1 MRPEDGGGGGST
13 LLIAGFERHDVSP
26 GTLSSQAEAVA
37 APAGDVDNFNADLS
51 KKHNTARE
59 GVAGVLA
66 TAMEGADKPTKNQ
79 ARDLVQGITVG
90 AGAIRLFGTAVETFN
105 ATVDRLNNQVRAET
119 TREKQLEKKAA
130 LSGQHAGAVETLQSA
145 ARTAKGQLS
154 DPLDPKNV
162 KALYAAGAL
171 PAFAPATFSNVVD
184 LTKVKLTALPYDV
197 ANLSAQ
203 EQAQYVVDHAKN
215 LDAQFIALLSPAVRG
230 LVANLVAD
238 DIRTKAIDADTVAT
252 LTLMQDDAAFAHR
265 LYSTVTPNEMADAI
279 QHLSSE
285 AYGTPSGGVQSHA
298 GAPSP
303 PDKEA
308 IDLYRNFLAAAG
320 GTMATYS
327 MGTGPYAPP
336 ADAGTTW
343 GKAICDEDNPENAA
357 AISLLLRSGGHSN
370 EFEAKFLSSL
380 ANEVY
385 TYEREHAG
393 DRPWGSRGDDSH
405 PPVYDPYPWGMEKD
419 PLYSTYG
426 RAMPDAFA
434 NVLASMEKSP
444 DAAQKFFT
452 TDGGD
457 VDKDKL
463 DYLLGKK
470 DGDEVDGRTF
480 SGSRGSDEGNGLG
493 LALEAAT
500 VGGADRETGA
510 AIATDVFKKIADL
523 SGHDPKGFGPDAMH
537 NAWHVWP
544 DMTDS
549 LGAMASGYTDDIYD
563 LLSNTPPDRG
573 PTHLDLSPSELTK
586 VLGEIGSSED
596 KTGLQVLTAAM
607 LLECND
613 ATGEHLTGLNGPKT
627 LDALEGSGFEG
638 VQARNGDVMGNLLNQ
653 GLAIS
658 TEKDQL
664 TAAREELMSKALDI
678 TTGFLP
684 GGGRVLGE
692 TASEFAKTTYDTLQG
707 EAIDQLKNAVT
718 SSPTTDG
725 YLDTATGPITTKL
738 EYGAISELYR
748 HGYLEPQTVENI
760 EKPFGGVPKEILIG
774 DPPQIRPDLYDKD
787 GWENVGG
794 DDMSAAEK
802 QKIQD
807 AWEQWQKDDALPKVI
822 NLTHQDTFMRH
833 FINPEVR

>member
-1 MRPEDGGGGGST
+1 MRPEDGGGGST

-37 APAGDVDNFNADLS
+37 APAGDVESFNADLS

-59 GVAGVLA
+59 GVAGVIA
-66 TAMEGADKPTKNQ
+66 TAMEGADTPTKNQ
-79 ARDLVQGITVG
+79 ARDLIQGITIG

-105 ATVDRLNNQVRAET
+105 GTVDRLNSQIRAEL
-119 TREKQLEKKAA
+119 TRDKQLEKKAA

-184 LTKVKLTALPYDV
+184 LTKVKLKALPYDV

-215 LDAQFIALLSPAVRG
+215 LDAQFIAMLSPAVRG
-230 LVANLVAD
+230 LVANLVAE

-279 QHLSSE
+279 QHLSSD

-298 GAPSP
+298 SAPPP

-327 MGTGPYAPP
+327 LGTGQYAPP

-357 AISLLLRSGGHSN
+357 AISLLLRSGGHTN

-385 TYEREHAG
+385 EYEREHAG

-405 PPVYDPYPWGMEKD
+405 PPVYDPYPWGMDKD

-452 TDGGD
+452 TDAGE

-463 DYLLGKK
+463 DYLIGKK
-470 DGDEVDGRTF
+470 DGNDVDARTF
-480 SGSRGSDEGNGLG
+480 SARYGSDEGNGLG

-500 VGGADRETGA
+500 VGGGDREVGA
-510 AIATDVFKKIADL
+510 AITTDVFKKIADL
-523 SGHDPKGFGPDAMH
+523 SGHGAGGVGPDAMYDS
-537 NAWHVWP
+537 WHVWP
-544 DMTDS
+544 KMTDS

-563 LLSNTPPDRG
+563 LLSNTPPDKG
-573 PTHLDLSPSELTK
+573 PTHLDILPSELEK
-586 VLGEIGSSED
+586 VLGEIGNGDD
-596 KTGLQVLTAAM
+596 KTGLQTLTAAM
-607 LLECND
+607 LLECNE
-613 ATGEHLTGLNGPKT
+613 ATAEHLKGLNGPKT
-627 LDALEGSGFEG
+627 LDALEGTGLEG
-638 VQARNGDVMGNLLNQ
+638 VQATNGDVMGNLLNK

-658 TEKDQL
+658 TSEEELAK
-664 TAAREELMSKALDI
+664 AREELLSKAFDV

-692 TASEFAKTTYDTLQG
+692 TASEFAKTSYDTLQG
-707 EAIDQLKNAVT
+707 EALDQLKSTIA
-718 SSPTTDG
+718 SSPSTDG
-725 YLDTATGPITTKL
+725 YLDGATGDVDEKL
-738 EYGAISELYR
+738 KYGAINELYR
-748 HGYLEPQTVENI
+748 HGYLGPQDVTGIEEPF
-760 EKPFGGVPKEILIG
+760 KGVPKEILIG

-787 GWENVGG
+787 GWEKIGG
-794 DDMSAAEK
+794 DDMSDAERT
-802 QKIQD
+802 KIQQAWQEWRNSD
-807 AWEQWQKDDALPKVI
+807 ARSKID
-822 NLTHQDTFMRH
+822 NLSHQTTFMQH
-833 FINPEVR
+833 FIDPTVR